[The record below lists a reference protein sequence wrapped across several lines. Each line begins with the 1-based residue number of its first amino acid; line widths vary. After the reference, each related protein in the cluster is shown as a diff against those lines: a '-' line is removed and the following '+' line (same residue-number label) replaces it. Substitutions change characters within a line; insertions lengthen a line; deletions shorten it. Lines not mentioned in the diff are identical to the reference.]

1 MLRKTGADSHDSSS
15 AGEMSRLGSVEDLRR
30 GIAFGR
36 GYGKCESRL
45 GDVGVAD
52 LTHRVVKNPLARVVM
67 SSLRKRE
74 LFIGANLLKIIL
86 FQDICTKKVISL
98 A

>member
-1 MLRKTGADSHDSSS
+1 
-15 AGEMSRLGSVEDLRR
+15 MSRFGSVEDLRR
-30 GIAFGR
+30 GITFGR

-52 LTHRVVKNPLARVVM
+52 LTQSSRRESSCTSWLRRVFFSKE
-67 SSLRKRE
+67 RE
-74 LFIGANLLKIIL
+74 SFFIGANFLKIIISQI
-86 FQDICTKKVISL
+86 FASSL